1 MPVMDGM
8 TATSKI
14 RKYERENKM
23 PRSKVI
29 ALTGLAS
36 ASAKLEAKESGVDD
50 YLTKPVSFGMLL
62 DLLPDLST

>member
-14 RKYERENKM
+14 RKYEREKSM
-23 PRSKVI
+23 RRATVI

-36 ASAKLEAKESGVDD
+36 ASAQLEAMQSGIDN
-50 YLTKPVSFGMLL
+50 YLTKPVNFGKLL
-62 DLLPDLST
+62 ELLPLAPT